1 MSNNNGSG
9 SWNTNPSNNLLSQNP
24 SIKNITA
31 KNLQN
36 TPVGSNTKFQQQVNQ
51 GQQGTSQKNMPGMNI
66 TTPVI
71 SITEPRRSVYTNSQQ
86 QM

>member
-51 GQQGTSQKNMPGMNI
+51 GQ
-66 TTPVI
+66 
-71 SITEPRRSVYTNSQQ
+71 
-86 QM
+86 